1 MLAGMPSAGQRDR
14 IIQVL
19 RQASRPLDDDDLAKR
34 ATISPRQTVNRIC
47 RALEKANVLRRYPG
61 PDGKIVN
68 ELATAAD
75 SGHVDGTGSGPA
87 ARLAIAA
94 PAGTII
100 APAGDHAIPP
110 GSSHE
115 QRDTERTMLDILG
128 QRLGLGLEPAT
139 ISTPS
144 GARIEVDGADSGRTV
159 LVECWAHQGPP
170 KSAQRHKVLADAFK
184 LTWISRTMS
193 PRPRLVLC
201 LADTLAAAPFT
212 PGGRSWAAQ
221 AFQDLSITIELVD
234 LPHDVRHALLKA
246 QQRQYR

>member
-34 ATISPRQTVNRIC
+34 ATISPRQTVNRLC
-47 RALEKANVLRRYPG
+47 RALENANVLRRYPG

-87 ARLAIAA
+87 ARRAIAA

-115 QRDTERTMLDILG
+115 QRDAERTMLDILG
-128 QRLGLGLEPAT
+128 QRQRQRLGLGLEPAT

-144 GARIEVDGADSGRTV
+144 GAPIEVDGADSGRTV
-159 LVECWAHQGPP
+159 LVEC
-170 KSAQRHKVLADAFK
+170 
-184 LTWISRTMS
+184 
-193 PRPRLVLC
+193 
-201 LADTLAAAPFT
+201 
-212 PGGRSWAAQ
+212 
-221 AFQDLSITIELVD
+221 
-234 LPHDVRHALLKA
+234 
-246 QQRQYR
+246 